1 MENFQPYVTVH
12 IITHCRL
19 LTGFH
24 TQNKQCDVAINSAL
38 AHKALTNP
46 SKELSEEGRALV
58 QDLRIIIEEAKKLIL
73 SKNDGQL
80 LQEFIY
86 DAQHIST
93 EDVQKPNV
101 AGNDTAEQDAA
112 RAREGLKT
120 LGTLMITNGEFRK
133 LRK

>member
-1 MENFQPYVTVH
+1 
-12 IITHCRL
+12 
-19 LTGFH
+19 
-24 TQNKQCDVAINSAL
+24 
-38 AHKALTNP
+38 
-46 SKELSEEGRALV
+46 LSEEGRALV
-58 QDLRIIIEEAKKLIL
+58 QDLRVVIEEAKKLIL